1 MYIMRSEVDVS
12 EVDDNES
19 LSHAAKLS
27 NDEEQ
32 AEGIWFAY
40 SASLRIFGE
49 IPDLDE
55 ITRHLDVVPTE
66 AHRKGDRRG
75 PSSAPYKHDMWM
87 YTAPVKRSEPLH
99 VHIEALWNTFRGRKQ
114 YLLQLKHNLTVDVFL
129 GYRSNCDHAGVEV
142 PYHSLE
148 MFIELQVP
156 FGLSVIV
163 T

>member
-1 MYIMRSEVDVS
+1 MRSEVAVS
-12 EVDDNES
+12 EVDDEN

-27 NDEEQ
+27 IGKEQ

-40 SASLRIFGE
+40 SACLRIFGE

-55 ITRHLDVVPTE
+55 ITRHLGVLPTE
-66 AHRKGDRRG
+66 AHRKGDRRVA
-75 PSSAPYKHDMWM
+75 SSAPYKHDMWM

-99 VHIEALWNTFRGRKQ
+99 IHIEALWNTFKGRKQ
-114 YLLQLKHNLTVDVFL
+114 YLLELKHDLTVDVFL